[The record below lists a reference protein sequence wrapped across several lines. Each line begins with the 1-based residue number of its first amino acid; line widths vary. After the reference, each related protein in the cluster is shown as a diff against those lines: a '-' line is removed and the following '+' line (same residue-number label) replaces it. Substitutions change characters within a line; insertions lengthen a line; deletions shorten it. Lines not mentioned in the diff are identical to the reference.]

1 MNYRS
6 ILLIV
11 FVVFLSCHAQDEQP
25 QKITTVDI
33 ANHAQFWA
41 SKYVPELHQDEINL
55 LVNILY
61 FNGKLIDQQI
71 KVGNAILF
79 AYVHAGM
86 INNLVLVSEEDAQK
100 VALASAVALRKLKEE
115 YLPARKN
122 YEQIL
127 KHCIDEL
134 KKPEFAKLNA
144 LMEEF
149 NHYGEAIASQFTKQD
164 AQSISQILEE
174 CKTTFAQHLP
184 IIEQSNETL
193 QAILENRNPYLKD
206 ASNPDLAN
214 LHTAIYVSENA
225 ITTLS
230 DMINKAIRIKRMMF
244 DVMNIT
250 KIISYTF
257 YQNTLHILEQAK
269 RTPIF
274 IMFNEKGVIAPDERW
289 EDLPNILENN

>member
-11 FVVFLSCHAQDEQP
+11 FVFVSCQAQDEQP

-33 ANHAQFWA
+33 ANHAQFWV
-41 SKYVPELHQDEINL
+41 SKYVQELNQDEINL
-55 LVNILY
+55 LVNMLY

-86 INNLVLVSEEDAQK
+86 INNLILVSEEDAQK

-115 YLPARKN
+115 YLPARRN

-127 KHCIDEL
+127 KHCIEEL
-134 KKPEFAKLNA
+134 KKPQFDKLNT
-144 LMEEF
+144 LMDEF
-149 NHYGEAIASQFTKQD
+149 NQYGEAVASQFTQQD
-164 AQSISQILEE
+164 AKFIAQILEE
-174 CKTTFAQHLP
+174 CKATFAQHLP

-206 ASNPDLAN
+206 TSHPDLAN

-225 ITTLS
+225 IMTLS

-244 DVMNIT
+244 DVMNIS

-257 YQNTLHILEQAK
+257 YQNTLQILEQVK
-269 RTPIF
+269 RTPVF
-274 IMFNEKGVIAPDERW
+274 IMFNDKGIIAPEERW
-289 EDLPNILENN
+289 EDLPNILENT